1 MNVELMLLTVLQGL
15 RTQILDAGMLFFTH
29 LGDAGFIWAAL
40 TAVLLVFRRT
50 RRVGCVLRL
59 GDGSLAGREE
69 TVGVGCTAAGR
80 SDCFLAD
87 VSLCPLPDGH
97 HRRCTGGRRLRMDR
111 GEAGGNLLAE
121 ELCKE

>member
-50 RRVGCVLRL
+50 RRVGCVL
-59 GDGSLAGREE
+59 
-69 TVGVGCTAAGR
+69 AAALLI
-80 SDCFLAD
+80 DA
-87 VSLCPLPDGH
+87 VLC
-97 HRRCTGGRRLRMDR
+97 
-111 GEAGGNLLAE
+111 NLLLK
-121 ELCKE
+121 LCILCFQLLSFQTGQSSQTHIYDCLGLRIT

>member
-50 RRVGCVLRL
+50 RRVLAAALLVDAVLCNLILKPLVARIRPC
-59 GDGSLAGREE
+59 DI
-69 TVGVGCTAAGR
+69 
-80 SDCFLAD
+80 LAD
-87 VSLCPLPDGH
+87 V
-97 HRRCTGGRRLRMDR
+97 
-111 GEAGGNLLAE
+111 
-121 ELCKE
+121 

>member
-50 RRVGCVLRL
+50 RRVGCVLAAALLVDAVLCNLDRKSTRL
-59 GDGSLAGREE
+59 NS
-69 TVGVGCTAAGR
+69 
-80 SDCFLAD
+80 SHP
-87 VSLCPLPDGH
+87 SSS
-97 HRRCTGGRRLRMDR
+97 RMPSS
-111 GEAGGNLLAE
+111 A
-121 ELCKE
+121 

>member
-50 RRVGCVLRL
+50 WRRHSSSMLFFAPSFSSRWWPASAPVIFWRTYSSS
-59 GDGSLAGREE
+59 SLAR
-69 TVGVGCTAAGR
+69 TI
-80 SDCFLAD
+80 SPFLRAI
-87 VSLCPLPDGH
+87 
-97 HRRCTGGRRLRMDR
+97 RLRPSPR
-111 GEAGGNLLAE
+111 
-121 ELCKE
+121 

>member
-1 MNVELMLLTVLQGL
+1 MRHPYGGTTAYPVPGRFLLSFGPY
-15 RTQILDAGMLFFTH
+15 
-29 LGDAGFIWAAL
+29 
-40 TAVLLVFRRT
+40 
-50 RRVGCVLRL
+50 GCVLRL

-80 SDCFLAD
+80 SDRFLAD

-111 GEAGGNLLAE
+111 GEAGGNVLAE

>member
-50 RRVGCVLRL
+50 RRVGCVL
-59 GDGSLAGREE
+59 
-69 TVGVGCTAAGR
+69 AAHAKIHIR
-80 SDCFLAD
+80 PWKDS
-87 VSLCPLPDGH
+87 S
-97 HRRCTGGRRLRMDR
+97 TT
-111 GEAGGNLLAE
+111 
-121 ELCKE
+121 